1 MISVE
6 RTRQM
11 LDACRE
17 RSILIVG
24 DLMLDRYVKGIVQRI
39 SPEAPVP
46 VLKVTGETAV
56 PGGAAN
62 VAMNINALGG
72 KAAVCGL
79 VGNDASGNELLE
91 RLAAAGINT
100 AAVVRSAEYGTIVK
114 TRVIA
119 EHQQVVRVDREG
131 GAVPSGV
138 DQEISKA
145 IAALKYSPDGLIFED
160 YGKGLLTQPVID
172 SVAGFGFDCPAGLDP
187 KDNSELVWSGLHV
200 ATPNYR
206 EACNVCGVRE
216 RLLDEVDDLGAHLA
230 PLAQCLC
237 EQLNCRHVIIT
248 LGAHGMYLY
257 GTDGQANIIPTRAR
271 EVFDV
276 SGAGDTVIA
285 VTLLAL
291 AAGQSFLDAA
301 TLANYAAG
309 VVVGKLGTAQ
319 CSRDEL
325 LEYIGNLVQ

>member
-1 MISVE
+1 MISVD
-6 RTRQM
+6 RARQI
-11 LDACRE
+11 LDACRD
-17 RSILIVG
+17 RKILIVG
-24 DLMLDRYVKGIVQRI
+24 DLMLDRYVKGVVQRI

-46 VLKVTGETAV
+46 VLRVTGENAV

-79 VGNDASGNELLE
+79 VGNDTAGKELFE
-91 RLAAAGINT
+91 RLSSAGIDT
-100 AAVVRSAEYGTIVK
+100 SVVIKSDDFGTIVK

-131 GAVPSGV
+131 GAFPNDFDRMFS
-138 DQEISKA
+138 EA
-145 IAALKYSPDGLIFED
+145 ITAMDFRPDGLIYED
-160 YGKGLLTQPVID
+160 YGKGFMTQSVVD
-172 SVAGFGFDCPAGLDP
+172 TVAGCGFGCPAGLDP

-206 EACNVCGVRE
+206 EACHICGIRE
-216 RLLDEVDDLGAHLA
+216 RLLDDVGSLEEHLS
-230 PLAQCLC
+230 PIAQGLC
-237 EQLNCRHVIIT
+237 DQLNCRHVIIT

-257 GTDGQANIIPTRAR
+257 GTDGQTNIIPTRAR

-291 AAGQSFLDAA
+291 AANQSFLDAA
-301 TLANYAAG
+301 TLANFAAG

-319 CSRDEL
+319 CSREEL
-325 LEYIGNLVQ
+325 LDYIGNVA